1 MTRKLVFLALGL
13 IVAGSL
19 SAETIT
25 LLDDGTSLVF
35 IDSAAPS
42 VSLGSVAITG
52 LQVGEVIS
60 GIDFRPANGLL
71 YGLGAS
77 AAGTVAQLYQ
87 ISTTTGAATPIGA
100 SFALNASTVVGMDF
114 NPVADRLRVISNVG
128 TNLRIDPATGA
139 VTPDTNADYAPGD
152 PNEGTGNVS
161 SALAYSN
168 NFVGAVTTTL
178 YGINYANAVI
188 LVTVGSPNGA
198 PVSPNTGQMFTVGS
212 TGLLNFSNLRT
223 GLDISAGGTAYAA
236 INSPIQLYTVNL
248 ATAAVTPVG
257 SFPVGTI
264 RDLAVGGPV
273 ISNAEPAIPT
283 LSMGM
288 LAMLAIALGG
298 AAVFVMT
305 RR

>member
-1 MTRKLVFLALGL
+1 MRRKLVFLALGL
-13 IVAGSL
+13 IVACSL

-77 AAGTVAQLYQ
+77 AAGTIAQLYQ

-128 TNLRIDPATGA
+128 TNIRIHPDTGA

-168 NFVGAVTTTL
+168 N
-178 YGINYANAVI
+178 
-188 LVTVGSPNGA
+188 
-198 PVSPNTGQMFTVGS
+198 
-212 TGLLNFSNLRT
+212 
-223 GLDISAGGTAYAA
+223 
-236 INSPIQLYTVNL
+236 
-248 ATAAVTPVG
+248 
-257 SFPVGTI
+257 
-264 RDLAVGGPV
+264 
-273 ISNAEPAIPT
+273 
-283 LSMGM
+283 
-288 LAMLAIALGG
+288 
-298 AAVFVMT
+298 
-305 RR
+305 